1 MKKHSLATIFLG
13 IIMSIVMVP
22 SFMFADNIELK
33 NNSKYFQP
41 WASTANLTD
50 TIHKKIPEQE
60 NELDNVTSKY
70 SCAELSL
77 WRESNYT
84 ITKTL
89 CFIKEHIHD
98 YLQYAVYVWLV
109 WATIF
114 LIWNWFKIV
123 ISQEKEKQIGIFT
136 KNLKYIIFWV
146 ILITCFYMIID
157 AFVSIVNLI
166 TN

>member
-1 MKKHSLATIFLG
+1 MKKHILVTIFLG
-13 IIMSIVMVP
+13 FIISIVMLP
-22 SFMFADNIELK
+22 SFMFADGVVLK
-33 NNSKYFQP
+33 NNSKYFMA
-41 WASTANLTD
+41 WASATTLAD
-50 TIHKKIPEQE
+50 TLHKKIPEQE

-70 SCAELSL
+70 SCAELGL
-77 WRESNYT
+77 WKESNYT

-98 YLQYAVYVWLV
+98 YIQYAVYVWLV

-114 LIWNWFKIV
+114 LIWNWLQIV
-123 ISQEKEKQIGIFT
+123 ISQDKQKQIGVFT

-166 TN
+166 AS